1 MIAAA
6 AVEPGWSTVLRRK
19 ADNGERILQAI
30 MAGLGR
36 GNWIDPDMKGPEPG
50 PSNRAGDGSDE
61 GGRELEEGEG
71 DSQSSGVNGSAGS
84 GEVANAEVE
93 EWKKRARNGM
103 G

>member
-30 MAGLGR
+30 VAGLGG

-71 DSQSSGVNGSAGS
+71 DGQSSGVNGSAAG

-93 EWKKRARNGM
+93 EWKEART
-103 G
+103 